1 MSEPTKQEIRSAV
14 EMIGAVG
21 EAIREAGAV
30 GIPAG
35 HLYVMLMNDMTH
47 AAFESM
53 IGLLERA
60 RLISREN
67 NLLRWI
73 GPELPAEASR
83 TSPPVARCM

>member
-1 MSEPTKQEIRSAV
+1 MTKQEIRSAV

-35 HLYVMLMNDMTH
+35 QLYSVLMNNMTH
-47 AAFESM
+47 GAFESM

-60 RLISREN
+60 RLVSRKN
-67 NLLRWI
+67 DLLRWI
-73 GPELPAEASR
+73 GPELPAEAKHDV
-83 TSPPVARCM
+83 SPPVVR